1 MASKDNRSNRKI
13 DEFFSPTAPG
23 ASHVGNNSNA
33 ESTAVSNEV
42 EMRGVAEVTERT
54 NVPLDSTQS
63 QSLLELDL
71 PSYPDIENL
80 TDDDLKKDEPERAS
94 PNQVGT
100 FSSTEGVS
108 DWGNIGRLVKL
119 HTSQSSPHHD
129 SVIKGDDYLSI
140 ASGKQ
145 KDICSHLS
153 SQVTATIER
162 NRHMLKAI
170 LDVIVLCGQQNIAI
184 RGHVERTSN
193 FHSLLQFRAKTDPVL
208 ALHLQNDDNR
218 AKYTSPRIQ
227 NELIELCADY
237 IRKSLVK
244 DCNRAQ
250 FNAFLADEA
259 TDASTMEQISIC
271 VRFVHRK
278 DEDNT
283 VEVREEF
290 LGFVEAESTK
300 GVALAEKFMTT
311 QAEFGIET
319 RKMRAQGYDGA
330 ANMAG
335 VHRGVQAIIKQ
346 HVPEAVYVHCKAHSL
361 NLAIGHACKEPLVRN
376 MLSTLQTI
384 AFAFDYSAKRLL
396 AFQESLPQDVLVREE
411 MERRAKLRTLCET
424 RWANR
429 ADSLYTFRTAY
440 PVVVQSLETL
450 SDDGDGKARG
460 YLCSIKQ
467 VDFIIALCATEH
479 VLSNTV
485 SLSKMLQGKNV
496 DLIEAAKEASVVINV
511 MKVERDDPSVWKEP
525 SIPLT
530 SGRQQHRVNIPAE
543 TPDMYWQRAVYF
555 PLVDHL
561 VQELTDRLLSQEDRF
576 LGQYLFPAKLNAFNS
591 GVQGKLY
598 ETYKTDLSEKKD
610 FDNEILRWQTKWSH
624 STEEKPV
631 ALTETL
637 QHANPDLYPNV
648 VTIITILLTM
658 PVSTATRER
667 SFSTMRRVKTN
678 ITDDFSRGE
687 VPEGLS
693 NESGDEIGPHQK
705 VRIRAAR
712 VKRVTDAPQNGGLK
726 VVLRIGNDL
735 QRVIGRRFNKGV
747 MFQEV
752 YDWAGSRED
761 APLHFTI
768 QNGDKVISHDTPIAD
783 HCSCTLIERVSLQ
796 WDPI

>member
-1 MASKDNRSNRKI
+1 MASKDSRCNRKI

-23 ASHVGNNSNA
+23 ASHGGNNSNA

-80 TDDDLKKDEPERAS
+80 TDDDLKKDEVRIKLLKGTWDHCHKFKFPSKGIHGKQRKLNHTWLVNNKWLRYSVSRDFVWCVYCVLFGKPERAS

-100 FSSTEGVS
+100 FSSTKVVS

-119 HTSQSSPHHD
+119 HTIQSSPHHD
-129 SVIKGDDYLSI
+129 AVIKGDNYLSF

-162 NRHMLKAI
+162 NRHILKAI
-170 LDVIVLCGQQNIAI
+170 LD
-184 RGHVERTSN
+184 
-193 FHSLLQFRAKTDPVL
+193 TDPVL

-227 NELIELCADY
+227 KELIELCGDY

-250 FNAFLADEA
+250 FYAFLADEA

-290 LGFVEAESTK
+290 LGFVDAKSTK
-300 GVALAEKFMTT
+300 GVELAEKFMTT

-396 AFQESLPQDVLVREE
+396 AFQESLRQDVLVREE

-424 RWANR
+424 RRASR

-467 VDFIIALCATEH
+467 FDFIIALCATEH

-496 DLIEAAKEASVVINV
+496 DLVEAAKEASVVINV
-511 MKVERDDPSVWKEP
+511 MKVERDDPSVWKELYERGKQLADDVDIEP
-525 SIPLT
+525 RIPRT
-530 SGRQQHRVNIPAE
+530 AGRQQHRVNIPAE
-543 TPDMYWQRAVYF
+543 TPGMYWQRAVYF

-576 LGQYLFPAKLNAFNS
+576 LGQYLVPAKLNAFNS

-658 PVSTATRER
+658 PVSTATPER
-667 SFSTMRRVKTN
+667 SFSTMRRVKTYLRSTMKTERPSAPALMHAYRDMP
-678 ITDDFSRGE
+678 IDVE
-687 VPEGLS
+687 AL
-693 NESGDEIGPHQK
+693 
-705 VRIRAAR
+705 IREFCA
-712 VKRVTDAPQNGGLK
+712 KKN
-726 VVLRIGNDL
+726 
-735 QRVIGRRFNKGV
+735 RRLAFE
-747 MFQEV
+747 F
-752 YDWAGSRED
+752 
-761 APLHFTI
+761 L
-768 QNGDKVISHDTPIAD
+768 
-783 HCSCTLIERVSLQ
+783 
-796 WDPI
+796 

>member
-1 MASKDNRSNRKI
+1 M
-13 DEFFSPTAPG
+13 
-23 ASHVGNNSNA
+23 
-33 ESTAVSNEV
+33 
-42 EMRGVAEVTERT
+42 
-54 NVPLDSTQS
+54 
-63 QSLLELDL
+63 
-71 PSYPDIENL
+71 
-80 TDDDLKKDEPERAS
+80 
-94 PNQVGT
+94 
-100 FSSTEGVS
+100 
-108 DWGNIGRLVKL
+108 KL
-119 HTSQSSPHHD
+119 HTSQSSPNHD
-129 SVIKGDDYLSI
+129 AVIKGDTYLSI

-162 NRHMLKAI
+162 NRHILKAI

-184 RGHVERTSN
+184 RGHVERTTN

-227 NELIELCADY
+227 KELIELCGDY

-250 FNAFLADEA
+250 FYAFLADEA

-271 VRFVHRK
+271 VRFVHWK

-319 RKMRAQGYDGA
+319 RKMRAQGYNGA
-330 ANMAG
+330 ADMAG

-346 HVPEAVYVHCKAHSL
+346 HVPEAVYIHSKAHSL
-361 NLAIGHACKEPLVRN
+361 NLAIGHASKEPLVRN

-396 AFQESLPQDVLVREE
+396 AFQESLRQDVLVREE

-424 RWANR
+424 RWASR
-429 ADSLYTFRTAY
+429 ADSLNTFQTAY
-440 PVVVQSLETL
+440 PVVV
-450 SDDGDGKARG
+450 
-460 YLCSIKQ
+460 
-467 VDFIIALCATEH
+467 V
-479 VLSNTV
+479 
-485 SLSKMLQGKNV
+485 
-496 DLIEAAKEASVVINV
+496 
-511 MKVERDDPSVWKEP
+511 
-525 SIPLT
+525 
-530 SGRQQHRVNIPAE
+530 
-543 TPDMYWQRAVYF
+543 
-555 PLVDHL
+555 
-561 VQELTDRLLSQEDRF
+561 
-576 LGQYLFPAKLNAFNS
+576 PAKLNAFNS

-610 FDNEILRWQTKWSH
+610 FDNEILRWQTKRSH

-658 PVSTATRER
+658 PVSTATRKR
-667 SFSTMRRVKTN
+667 SFSTMRRVKTYL
-678 ITDDFSRGE
+678 
-687 VPEGLS
+687 LS
-693 NESGDEIGPHQK
+693 TMKTERLSALALMHAYRDMPIDVEAL
-705 VRIRAAR
+705 IREFCAN
-712 VKRVTDAPQNGGLK
+712 KN
-726 VVLRIGNDL
+726 
-735 QRVIGRRFNKGV
+735 RRLAFE
-747 MFQEV
+747 F
-752 YDWAGSRED
+752 
-761 APLHFTI
+761 L
-768 QNGDKVISHDTPIAD
+768 
-783 HCSCTLIERVSLQ
+783 
-796 WDPI
+796 

>member
-1 MASKDNRSNRKI
+1 M
-13 DEFFSPTAPG
+13 
-23 ASHVGNNSNA
+23 
-33 ESTAVSNEV
+33 
-42 EMRGVAEVTERT
+42 
-54 NVPLDSTQS
+54 
-63 QSLLELDL
+63 
-71 PSYPDIENL
+71 
-80 TDDDLKKDEPERAS
+80 
-94 PNQVGT
+94 
-100 FSSTEGVS
+100 
-108 DWGNIGRLVKL
+108 
-119 HTSQSSPHHD
+119 
-129 SVIKGDDYLSI
+129 
-140 ASGKQ
+140 
-145 KDICSHLS
+145 
-153 SQVTATIER
+153 
-162 NRHMLKAI
+162 
-170 LDVIVLCGQQNIAI
+170 
-184 RGHVERTSN
+184 
-193 FHSLLQFRAKTDPVL
+193 
-208 ALHLQNDDNR
+208 
-218 AKYTSPRIQ
+218 
-227 NELIELCADY
+227 
-237 IRKSLVK
+237 VK

-250 FNAFLADEA
+250 FYAFLADEA
-259 TDASTMEQISIC
+259 TEQISIC

-396 AFQESLPQDVLVREE
+396 AFQESLRQDVLVREE

-424 RWANR
+424 RWESR

-467 VDFIIALCATEH
+467 FDFIIALCATEH

-511 MKVERDDPSVWKEP
+511 MKVERDDPSVWKELYERGKQLAADVDIEP
-525 SIPLT
+525 RIPLT
-530 SGRQQHRVNIPAE
+530 AGRQQHRVNIPAE
-543 TPDMYWQRAVYF
+543 TPEMYWQRAVYF

-576 LGQYLFPAKLNAFNS
+576 LGQYLVPAKLNAFNS

-637 QHANPDLYPNV
+637 QHANPDLYPNM
-648 VTIITILLTM
+648 VTIITI
-658 PVSTATRER
+658 P
-667 SFSTMRRVKTN
+667 
-678 ITDDFSRGE
+678 
-687 VPEGLS
+687 
-693 NESGDEIGPHQK
+693 
-705 VRIRAAR
+705 
-712 VKRVTDAPQNGGLK
+712 
-726 VVLRIGNDL
+726 
-735 QRVIGRRFNKGV
+735 
-747 MFQEV
+747 
-752 YDWAGSRED
+752 
-761 APLHFTI
+761 
-768 QNGDKVISHDTPIAD
+768 
-783 HCSCTLIERVSLQ
+783 
-796 WDPI
+796 